1 MEIEELNLIDFIDAD
16 TLATIEM
23 AFCEMTEMS
32 ACISSSDGTAITK
45 QYYLSDFCKMVRC
58 SPEGRKLCHDCDKKV
73 ARMVWQSKELVI
85 YHCHAGLTGFAA
97 PILIQERMLGFFLG
111 GRVLSEEVDEK
122 EALIHAREID
132 IDLKTYLAQL
142 QKVPVFTDEE
152 IRNAADFLYA
162 LANILSSIGQS
173 RYKILQSNEELE
185 RATQVKSDF
194 LANMSHEIRTPMNA
208 IIGMSEI
215 VLREQLSVEA
225 TEYINQIKIAGQT
238 LLTIINDILDFSKI
252 EEGEVE
258 IHPAEYSPVSLIN
271 SVINTIITRIGAK
284 DVELIVDIPPDLPET
299 LYGDNI
305 RIDQIILNVAN
316 NAAKFTNHGQI
327 ILKCQYQILSEDELE
342 LHISVTDTGIGIRKK
357 DLGQLFDAFK
367 RIDLKSTREIEGTGL
382 GLAITKQLVEQMNGT
397 IQVESEYG
405 VGSCFSFVIPQ
416 KIVSSRPGVT
426 VKEAGSIRCAGL
438 IGNHYMAKQ
447 LQLDVERLGGT
458 YRKVESLHDITALP
472 EYQVNFFFIE
482 HTMFTDYVEKFVRSH
497 PDIKAVLIIHLQS
510 TPEYDIPNLIIVR
523 KPLYT
528 VNIAGIFNN
537 NLHMELNVDDE
548 KELFNFIAPKAHI
561 LVVDDNMVN
570 LTVAVGLLEP
580 LQMQI
585 DKAMSAREAI
595 EKISRNMYDLIF
607 MDHMMPDVD
616 GVEATHII
624 RRFYTNYSHVP
635 IIALSANAVDGAE
648 KFFLK
653 EGMDDF
659 VPKPIELSFILAKLR
674 QWLPPEKI
682 EIVSDSAVLS
692 SQTETSAIEIPSI
705 EIQGLDTQAALK
717 LLGSEKLFW
726 EVLEDYYKVISK
738 KAAFI
743 IQLEQDEDW
752 KNYTIEVHALKSASR
767 QIGAAEVAELAAQ
780 MEQAGNDGNAALI
793 HLYTP
798 KLIRQYL
805 AFDKILQPYFQT
817 EDGQDAKEAE
827 EKPPASEE
835 ILRQCFTLLREAFEN
850 LDMDQMEEVVEQM
863 KKFSYAGEQQEL
875 FRQLCG
881 AVDELDTDASEDIIK
896 MWEIKL

>member
-32 ACISSSDGTAITK
+32 ACISGSDGTAITK
-45 QYYLSDFCKMVRC
+45 QYYLSDFCRMVRN
-58 SPEGRKLCHDCDKKV
+58 SPEGRKLCQDCDKKV

-97 PILIQERMLGFFLG
+97 PILIQGRMLGFFLG

-132 IDLKTYLAQL
+132 IDLKAYLAQL
-142 QKVPVFTDEE
+142 QKVPVFTEEE

-162 LANILSSIGQS
+162 LANILTSIGQS

-215 VLREQLSVEA
+215 ALREQLSVEA

-258 IHPAEYSPVSLIN
+258 IHPAEYSPVSLVN
-271 SVINTIITRIGAK
+271 SVVNTIITRIGAK

-327 ILKCQYQILSEDELE
+327 ILKLEYQVLSEDELE

-357 DLGQLFDAFK
+357 DIGQLFDAFK

-405 VGSCFSFVIPQ
+405 KGSCFSFVIPQ
-416 KIVSSRPGVT
+416 KIVCGRPGINL
-426 VKEAGSIRCAGL
+426 KEAENIRCAGL

-447 LQLDVERLGGT
+447 LQLDVERLGCS
-458 YRKVESLHDITALP
+458 YRKVESLHDIVVLP
-472 EYQVNFFFIE
+472 DYQINFFFIE
-482 HTMFTDYVEKFVRSH
+482 HTMFTDYVEQFVRSH
-497 PDIKAVLIIHLQS
+497 PDIKTVLVIHHQS

-537 NLHMELNVDDE
+537 NLHMGLDVDDE

-561 LVVDDNMVN
+561 LIVDDNMVN

-624 RRFYTNYSHVP
+624 RRFYTNYNNVP

-682 EIVSDSAVLS
+682 ELVSPSAVPS
-692 SQTETSAIEIPSI
+692 SQMETPPL

-726 EVLEDYYKVISK
+726 EVLEDYYKIISK
-738 KAAFI
+738 KAALI

-767 QIGAAEVAELAAQ
+767 QIGAMEVAELAAQ

-798 KLIRQYL
+798 KLVKQYS
-805 AFDKILQPYFQT
+805 AFEKILQPYFQP
-817 EDGQDAKEAE
+817 EDGQAVNEAE

-835 ILRQCFTLLREAFEN
+835 ILRQCFALLREAFEN
-850 LDMDQMEEVVEQM
+850 LDMDRMEKVVEQM
-863 KKFSYAGEQQEL
+863 KKFSYAGEQQEW